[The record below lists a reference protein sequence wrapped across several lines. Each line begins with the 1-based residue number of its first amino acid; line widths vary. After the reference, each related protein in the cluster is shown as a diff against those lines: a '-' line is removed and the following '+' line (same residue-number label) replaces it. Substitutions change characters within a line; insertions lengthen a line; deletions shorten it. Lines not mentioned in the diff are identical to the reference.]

1 MFNNDLDRKETFFG
15 HKKFNLWSPKNC
27 IFRRGSTHAFGQK
40 MWFFSLFVFGQ
51 NKTKNNDQSL
61 FLLQKRE

>member
-1 MFNNDLDRKETFFG
+1 MFYVT
-15 HKKFNLWSPKNC
+15 KKPFMAIENSDFQSPKNR
-27 IFRRGSTHAFGQK
+27 IFPKGSTHAFGQK